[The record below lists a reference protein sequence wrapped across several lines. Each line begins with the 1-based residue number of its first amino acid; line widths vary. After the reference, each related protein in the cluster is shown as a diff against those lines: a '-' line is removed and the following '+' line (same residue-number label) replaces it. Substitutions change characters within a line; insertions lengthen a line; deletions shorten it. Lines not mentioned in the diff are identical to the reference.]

1 MTREALVNSCSSAY
15 IQNISIGPHHLFA
28 DEPAV
33 AGDAD
38 SGPNPYELMV
48 AALCACTSMTARMY
62 TEWRNWPLEKV
73 QVDVTFLRL
82 HATDCD
88 DCNGKKATVYG
99 VERRITFIG
108 DLSETQQQRRLQV
121 AMNYR
126 VHRLPAH
133 TVKIATLLNAGT
145 ISAATQNPSLA

>member
-1 MTREALVNSCSSAY
+1 MTRETLVNACSSAY

-33 AGDAD
+33 AGGAD

-48 AALCACTSMTARMY
+48 AALCACASMTARMY
-62 TEWRNWPLEKV
+62 TEWRNWPLDKV

-88 DCNGKKATVYG
+88 DCNGKKATVY
-99 VERRITFIG
+99 RIKKRITFIG
-108 DLSETQQQRRLQV
+108 DLSETQQHLQV

-145 ISAATQNPSLA
+145 MSAANPEL